1 MTDDSGLQAC
11 QGWLAQINGQ
21 VGVLI
26 KRWLATT
33 ADVNKLPLYGKNSV
47 SGHQEAFRQA
57 QNALKKALKKFGNGD
72 CEERYDLQLPYG
84 AEAWANWEG
93 QPEPGNWTPPPGTG
107 ITVKITP
114 NPPVVAVG

>member
-1 MTDDSGLQAC
+1 
-11 QGWLAQINGQ
+11 
-21 VGVLI
+21 
-26 KRWLATT
+26 
-33 ADVNKLPLYGKNSV
+33 V